1 MSNNKSL
8 TVREL
13 IEKLQSLDPEA
24 VVAYNDRDF
33 GWYNVSDAYLSSDEE
48 KFDQSYWNSYDVVND
63 TEEYSP
69 PEKHFVILDTNKHE
83 PY

>member
-1 MSNNKSL
+1 MRTSL

-13 IEKLQSLDPEA
+13 IERLQGLDPDA

-33 GWYNVSDAYLSSDEE
+33 GWYNVSDAYLSSDEK
-48 KFDQSYWNSYDVVND
+48 KFDQSYWNSYDVMAD
-63 TEEYSP
+63 TMEYCP
-69 PEKHFVILDTNKHE
+69 PEKHFVILATNKSS